1 MLRGCSFSYAGVS
14 SKEYEL
20 ELYYLDDNSDKFVS
34 GSDYEIITDNIPMET
49 EQILYGIN
57 HSTKPLEFDIEIFNP
72 YRSITIEEM
81 ANIKQWLFGQQG
93 WNRLYLDDNDFMDLY
108 LNCILIPIEDVADV
122 TGYRGL
128 RCTVHNISPYWY
140 GEEIITNFTINSSA
154 PTLTINVQSQCP
166 TAILPNISFV
176 ADNDTSAL
184 YIGRKIDVYN
194 RTNGSQIHL
203 DMISDNENFS
213 DGSEWVYNGKYHY
226 VYNESHDLILPYIA
240 SSLPEVPI
248 LYLDNGENEITM
260 SLYKKTKT
268 YVSITRFTAASISY
282 EPMYRIGGF

>member
-93 WNRLYLDDNDFMDLY
+93 WNRLYLDDDDFMDLY

-176 ADNDTSAL
+176 TDNDTSAL

-226 VYNESHDLILPYIA
+226 VYNESHNLILPYIA

-268 YVSITRFTAASISY
+268 YDSITRFTSASISY
-282 EPMYRIGGF
+282 VPMYRIGGF

>member
-93 WNRLYLDDNDFMDLY
+93 WNRLYLDDDDFMDLY

-226 VYNESHDLILPYIA
+226 VYNESHNLILPYIA

-268 YVSITRFTAASISY
+268 YDSITRFTSASISY
-282 EPMYRIGGF
+282 VPMYRIGGF

>member
-93 WNRLYLDDNDFMDLY
+93 WNRLYLDDDDFMDLY

-203 DMISDNENFS
+203 DMISNNENFS

-268 YVSITRFTAASISY
+268 YDSITRFTSASISY
-282 EPMYRIGGF
+282 VPMYRIGGF

>member
-57 HSTKPLEFDIEIFNP
+57 HSAKPLEFDIEIFNP

-176 ADNDTSAL
+176 ADNDTNAL

-194 RTNGSQIHL
+194 STNGSQIHL

-226 VYNESHDLILPYIA
+226 VYNESHNLILPYIA

-260 SLYKKTKT
+260 NLYKKTKT
-268 YVSITRFTAASISY
+268 YDLITRFTSASISY
-282 EPMYRIGGF
+282 VPMYRIGGF

>member
-57 HSTKPLEFDIEIFNP
+57 HSAKPLEFDIEIFNP

-176 ADNDTSAL
+176 ADNDTNAL

-194 RTNGSQIHL
+194 STNGSQIHL

-226 VYNESHDLILPYIA
+226 VYNESHNLILPYIA

-260 SLYKKTKT
+260 NLYKKAKT
-268 YVSITRFTAASISY
+268 YDLITRFTSASISY
-282 EPMYRIGGF
+282 VPMYRIGGF

>member
-93 WNRLYLDDNDFMDLY
+93 WNRLYLDDDDFMDLY

-128 RCTVHNISPYWY
+128 RCTAHNISPYWY

-226 VYNESHDLILPYIA
+226 VYNESHNLILPYIA

-268 YVSITRFTAASISY
+268 YDSITRFTSASISY
-282 EPMYRIGGF
+282 VPMYRIGGF